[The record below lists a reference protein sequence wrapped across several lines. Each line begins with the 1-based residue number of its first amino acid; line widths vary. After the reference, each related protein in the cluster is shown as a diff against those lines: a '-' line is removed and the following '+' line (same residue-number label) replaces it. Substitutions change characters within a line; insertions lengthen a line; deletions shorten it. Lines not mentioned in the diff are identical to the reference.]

1 MTAGVKITFFANFK
15 PMTLPENSYY
25 SAISDFIRGL
35 GDGRLQ
41 DDAMG
46 SEEYAIKVVRAVE
59 KGTTGKLWPGRTA
72 MMVRY
77 VSWLLPQVL
86 IVSNRVSLFW
96 VWIWFADTRCRTRC

>member
-1 MTAGVKITFFANFK
+1 MTPGVKTTFFSNFK
-15 PMTLPENSYY
+15 PMTLPETSYY
-25 SAISDFIRGL
+25 SVIRDFIQGL

-59 KGTTGKLWPGRTA
+59 KGETGKFWPGRTA
-72 MMVRY
+72 VMVRY

-86 IVSNRVSLFW
+86 IVSNLFS
-96 VWIWFADTRCRTRC
+96 